1 MKKVLF
7 TLFICLTSLSIA
19 NAQTQMEMNDEAF
32 KSYKK
37 TDAELGRVY
46 QKILVKYAK
55 NVAFINALRSS
66 ERLWIQFRDAEVK
79 MMYPAADSRSEYGSM
94 YPLCLY
100 SYLESL
106 TRSRITQLSQ
116 WLKEP
121 ADGDGCSGSIGSFE
135 L

>member
-7 TLFICLTSLSIA
+7 TLLISLVSFSIA
-19 NAQTQMEMNDEAF
+19 NAQTQMEMNEVAF

-37 TDAELGRVY
+37 TDVELGRVY
-46 QKILVKYAK
+46 QKILLKYAK
-55 NVAFINALRSS
+55 NIEFISALRSS

-79 MMYPAADSRSEYGSM
+79 MMYPAAASRNEYGSM

-106 TRSRITQLSQ
+106 TRSRITQLSL
-116 WLKEP
+116 WLKVP
-121 ADGDGCSGSIGSFE
+121 ADGEGCGGSIGAY
-135 L
+135 